1 MRPSFFE
8 MRRKRWFA
16 GARVCV
22 GLDTDPARLPIGYRH
37 TGNYGFVAQ
46 FNTEIVIATKKLA
59 LAYKFDLAFYAGRHQ
74 AEAQAAL
81 RETVDTIR
89 QSAPSVP
96 VIMDTKRA
104 TIGKSNAGYVAE
116 AFDYFDADAVTVH
129 PYVGI
134 EALRPFL
141 DRKDKGIFVLCR
153 TSDPGSEEFQE
164 VTLMATDPPN
174 RSMQMY
180 EYVAERVAKR
190 WNYNGNCGLVV
201 GATQLYPL
209 SRVRE
214 IVGDM
219 DILIPG
225 VGAQGGDAMEAAQ
238 CGRNSKRA
246 GIIISSSSDIIF
258 ASSKED
264 FASAAYGQ
272 LVKLHGE
279 VNAGIEAR
287 TASPSA

>member
-8 MRRKRWFA
+8 MRKKRWLA

-22 GLDTDPARLPIGYRH
+22 GLDTDSARLPIGYRH
-37 TGNYGFVAQ
+37 TGNYGYVAQ

-59 LAYKFDLAFYAGRHQ
+59 LAYKFDLAFYSGRHQ
-74 AEAQAAL
+74 VEAQAAL
-81 RETVDTIR
+81 RESVEAIR
-89 QSAPSVP
+89 QSAPGVP
-96 VIMDTKRA
+96 IIFDSKRG

-129 PYVGI
+129 PYLGM
-134 EALRPFL
+134 EAMRPFL
-141 DRKDKGIFVLCR
+141 ERKDKGIFVLCR

-180 EYVAERVAKR
+180 EYVATRVANR

-201 GATQLYPL
+201 GATRLHQLAQ
-209 SRVRE
+209 VRR

-225 VGAQGGDAMEAAQ
+225 AGAQGGDVMEAVQ
-238 CGRNSKRA
+238 HGLNSK
-246 GIIISSSSDIIF
+246 GDGLIISSSSDIIF
-258 ASSKED
+258 ASAKQD
-264 FASAAYGQ
+264 FAPAA
-272 LVKLHGE
+272 LARLKHFHDVI
-279 VNAGIEAR
+279 NASIEAR
-287 TASPSA
+287 TTAPAA